1 MRFGYE
7 MATMK
12 VFNAGL
18 VLAAVLLFIAGAL
31 SIPFVYETTT
41 LWYKIGFDKTLL
53 RAGQVAGM
61 LALTL
66 IFFQVIPAAR
76 GPFLV
81 KIFGLAAIM
90 RWHRINGFVIGLA
103 GVAHVALV
111 LAPEGFVNLPIGV
124 KHWPEM
130 VGGGLLA
137 TVLFMVFSSQFR
149 ERLHLDYKIWRL
161 IHKPLGY
168 LAPVI
173 LIAHVLSV
181 SDSFHQPVPKTAL
194 LTTFVIGAGLIVLSK
209 MTSR

>member
-1 MRFGYE
+1 
-7 MATMK
+7 MK

-18 VLAAVLLFIAGAL
+18 ITVAVLLFFAGAL

-53 RAGQVAGM
+53 LSGQVAGM

-66 IFFQVIPAAR
+66 IFFQVILAAR
-76 GPFLV
+76 GRFLV
-81 KIFGLAAIM
+81 KIFGLATIVH
-90 RWHRINGFVIGLA
+90 WHRINGLLIGLA
-103 GVAHVALV
+103 GVSHVALV
-111 LAPEGFVNLPIGV
+111 LAPEGFGNLPIGV

-137 TVLFMVFSSQFR
+137 TVLFMVVSSHCR
-149 ERLHLDYKIWRL
+149 ERLHLDYKIWRF

-168 LAPVI
+168 LVPAV
-173 LIAHVLSV
+173 LVVHVLFV

-194 LTTFVIGAGLIVLSK
+194 LTTFVIGAGDPPGTPTVVV
-209 MTSR
+209 RAQG

>member
-1 MRFGYE
+1 
-7 MATMK
+7 MK

-18 VLAAVLLFIAGAL
+18 IVATVLLFIAGAL

-41 LWYKIGFDKTLL
+41 LWYKTGFDKTLL
-53 RAGQVAGM
+53 RTGQVAGM

-66 IFFQVIPAAR
+66 IFFQVILAAR
-76 GPFLV
+76 GRFLV

-90 RWHRINGFVIGLA
+90 RWHRINGFLIGLA
-103 GVAHVALV
+103 GVVHVALV
-111 LAPEGFVNLPIGV
+111 LAPEGFDNLPIGV

-130 VGGGLLA
+130 VGGGLLV
-137 TVLFMVFSSQFR
+137 TVLFNFFASHLR
-149 ERLHLDYKIWRL
+149 ERLHLDYTKWRI

-173 LIAHVLSV
+173 LTVHVLFV

-194 LTTFVIGAGLIVLSK
+194 LTTFVLVAGLIVFSK
-209 MTSR
+209 MTNR